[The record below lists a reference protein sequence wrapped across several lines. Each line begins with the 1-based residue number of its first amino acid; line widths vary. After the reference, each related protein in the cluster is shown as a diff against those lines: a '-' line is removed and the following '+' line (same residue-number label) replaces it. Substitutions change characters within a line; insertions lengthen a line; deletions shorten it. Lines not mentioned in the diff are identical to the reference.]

1 MVGGGVMKRF
11 FMTGG
16 AGTVASCL
24 SPYFSRSEI
33 TRTDIRRADDV
44 AELALCDPR
53 LVAEAMAGHDT
64 VIHAVGVGWKKP
76 DAEIEASMIPP
87 FRCVL
92 DAMKIAGVKR
102 IVLLSSMH
110 VVADYELGECIS
122 PASPP
127 RTSSFYGQMHVLR
140 EKMVREFGLSASI
153 IRIGVVSP
161 KPRGTRR
168 DRAIWISPRDL
179 ATCIRYAADITS
191 PRCPVIWG
199 CSGTNE
205 DHEWVHS
212 DGRFDAV
219 DNAEKFPLVD
229 AEKWCFIGGPLVKL
243 HAPIVRANS

>member
-1 MVGGGVMKRF
+1 MTKKF

-16 AGTVASCL
+16 AGVAANYL
-24 SPYFSRSEI
+24 SPYFDRDEI
-33 TRTDIRRADDV
+33 TRTDVRRADDV

-92 DAMKIAGVKR
+92 DAMKIADVKR

-110 VVADYELGECIS
+110 VVADYELGEGIS

-127 RTSSFYGQMHVLR
+127 KTSSFYGQMHVLR
-140 EKMVREFGLSASI
+140 ERMVRESGLSASI

-179 ATCIRYAADITS
+179 ATCIRYAAAITS
-191 PRCPVIWG
+191 PHCPVIWG
-199 CSGTNE
+199 CSGTNAE
-205 DHEWVHS
+205 HAWIHS
-212 DGRFDAV
+212 DGRFPAV
-219 DNAEKFPLVD
+219 DNADEYPLVD
-229 AEKWCFIGGPLVKL
+229 ADKWSFIGGPLVKL
-243 HAPIVRANS
+243 HVPAVRANF

>member
-1 MVGGGVMKRF
+1 MKKF

-16 AGTVASCL
+16 AGTVATYL

-44 AELALCDPR
+44 AELDLRDPR
-53 LVAEAMAGHDT
+53 LVAEAMAGHET
-64 VIHAVGVGWKKP
+64 VIHAVGAGWKKP

-92 DAMKIAGVKR
+92 EAMRISGVKR

-110 VVADYELGECIS
+110 VVADYELGEGIS
-122 PASPP
+122 PESPP

-191 PRCPVIWG
+191 PCCPVIWG

-205 DHEWVHS
+205 EHAWIHA
-212 DGRFDAV
+212 DGRFAAV
-219 DNAEKFPLVD
+219 DNAEKFPLVNPD
-229 AEKWCFIGGPLVKL
+229 KWSFIGGPLVRRQ
-243 HAPIVRANS
+243 V